1 MAATFLA
8 HIKRYSLPLIL
19 FGLGFFFQ
27 LVVLPKSFPP
37 TYYDVLHL
45 KRNASVEEVD
55 HSYHN
60 LMSKFAESDPPI
72 TNELIKIRYAFELL
86 TNPLWK
92 RDYDLF
98 GIDEYSHVI
107 NNVKDRYRGG
117 HFSEIELPIINLSSL
132 GMFIVLLKQKCMLS
146 DVTNNLTP
154 MEFIS
159 TVGKSKPLLIQIY
172 SSGSLRCAEFIRAWK
187 RIESLLEGVAET
199 GMVEL
204 GDLQLSSYLAETA
217 FAEQPYF
224 RNGVPSLVAFP
235 SNCTN
240 TRCIERYHDE
250 FSVDS
255 ILDWMATNI
264 LGLPRILYYS
274 KETLAK
280 FIATSGRHKVKVI
293 CFSKTGERAA
303 PFIRQAAKE
312 HFSEASF
319 AYVLWREVD
328 MPFWWNMFGVDSAP
342 SVVLLKDIYSKPVT
356 YSGSFNHLQL
366 VKMMDD
372 YKKNDIPQ
380 LRTVSSMELGCD
392 ARGYSR
398 AGNETV
404 TWYCLILIGRAGH
417 AMTQMRETLRRAS
430 DVLMVGDDSD
440 YARNVNLSVASVA
453 SAAMKENRLTFTW
466 LDGEVQQKYCQFHLA
481 PEYHTKSCGPSYED
495 GVDVPQILIVRYLRN
510 STDNNAE
517 NDRWKHFRNQYLGDT
532 NVASQLIARYPGPE
546 DVEELIQW
554 ISQIVERGDTRE
566 FPYFAKHLTLPADQH
581 RHKRC
586 RIVARLK
593 VSHGAD
599 NAFGLV
605 ARPDDESERIV
616 RATCARGRGGAKT
629 FETPDLV
636 PEDKQSTGSPVGQS
650 FRRGINYRF
659 KNLRMYIS
667 DLPRDPRIG
676 PILLLTACLLFGTIW
691 LQNNRTTQANTP
703 DNSTSNTSSRRRPWP
718 ARTDDVPSSMTD
730 EEPKDAYQLL
740 KTDSDSE

>member
-132 GMFIVLLKQKCMLS
+132 GMLS

-566 FPYFAKHLTLPADQH
+566 FPYF
-581 RHKRC
+581 
-586 RIVARLK
+586 
-593 VSHGAD
+593 
-599 NAFGLV
+599 
-605 ARPDDESERIV
+605 
-616 RATCARGRGGAKT
+616 T